1 MRVIAQIL
9 SAAVLAGVATA
20 QSAPASQTV
29 QSNPQPSKVQNGIN
43 AVKGVLKNPFSPKAK
58 GTQPA
63 SQALAKPQVATKQQT
78 TAPSAKQTAPG
89 QAKATP
95 ASKQPAPVTAKASP
109 KPKQPAPSQAKA
121 TPAAKQTA
129 PSQAKTT
136 LTAKRPAPVTAK
148 ASQKPKQTPEGQ
160 AKAASKV
167 KRPAPVAAKAS
178 IKPKTITPEKKAEP
192 VPVVAQSTPV
202 KLPNPGKRDP
212 FLSPI
217 AAAALRG
224 PAANCSTGKRCLV
237 VDQIALK
244 GVVQTKTGNIAMVEN
259 GAKRSYYLHE
269 NDALFDGSVVKITGD
284 SVTFRQ
290 ESSDILGRP
299 VSKEVV
305 KKVSAP
311 AV

>member
-1 MRVIAQIL
+1 
-9 SAAVLAGVATA
+9 VLAGVATA

-109 KPKQPAPSQAKA
+109 KPKQGAPSQAKA
-121 TPAAKQTA
+121 TL
-129 PSQAKTT
+129 TT
-136 LTAKRPAPVTAK
+136 KRPAPVTAK
-148 ASQKPKQTPEGQ
+148 ASPKPKQTPEGH

>member
-109 KPKQPAPSQAKA
+109 KPKQGAPSQAKA
-121 TPAAKQTA
+121 TL
-129 PSQAKTT
+129 TT
-136 LTAKRPAPVTAK
+136 KRPAPVTAK
-148 ASQKPKQTPEGQ
+148 ASPKPKQTPEGH

>member
-1 MRVIAQIL
+1 VSSLKGNTMRVIAQIL

-109 KPKQPAPSQAKA
+109 KPKQGAPSQAKA
-121 TPAAKQTA
+121 TL
-129 PSQAKTT
+129 TT
-136 LTAKRPAPVTAK
+136 KRPAPVTAK
-148 ASQKPKQTPEGQ
+148 ASPKPKQTPEGH

>member
-109 KPKQPAPSQAKA
+109 KPKQAAPSQAKA
-121 TPAAKQTA
+121 TL
-129 PSQAKTT
+129 TT
-136 LTAKRPAPVTAK
+136 KRPAPVTAK
-148 ASQKPKQTPEGQ
+148 ASPKPKQTPEGH